1 MDLIQSIT
9 TSISAYIDM
18 HEKTEL
24 TKTQK
29 QVVLEARKVIL
40 ESLEIVQSG
49 KKIGPK
55 KMKKVEG
62 RLDDVFNNVISVF
75 AKTKADTPEIL
86 ETKMQAHKETKEE
99 KKVKKSD
106 QKEEQLVAKPKK
118 EKSKVKKAKVDQKQT
133 PADIDFNG
141 FEEILKIIQKVD
153 GSVNLLKDQ
162 VDTQNMAMIAAMTIM
177 EDLAKKVQKLEKKV
191 KELEK

>member
-1 MDLIQSIT
+1 MDLIQSIA

-29 QVVLEARKVIL
+29 QAVLEAREVIL
-40 ESLEIVQSG
+40 KSLEIVQSG
-49 KKIGPK
+49 EKIGPK

-62 RLDDVFNNVISVF
+62 RLDAVFNNVISVF
-75 AKTKADTPEIL
+75 AETKADTPEIL
-86 ETKMQAHKETKEE
+86 ETKMQAREKAKEDKE
-99 KKVKKSD
+99 VKKSN
-106 QKEEQLVAKPKK
+106 QKKEQSVAKSKK
-118 EKSKVKKAKVDQKQT
+118 EKTKTKKAKVDQKQT
-133 PADIDFNG
+133 PTDIDFNG

-153 GSVNLLKDQ
+153 GNVNILKEQ
-162 VDTQNMAMIAAMTIM
+162 VDTQNIAMIAAMTIM

-191 KELEK
+191 EELEK